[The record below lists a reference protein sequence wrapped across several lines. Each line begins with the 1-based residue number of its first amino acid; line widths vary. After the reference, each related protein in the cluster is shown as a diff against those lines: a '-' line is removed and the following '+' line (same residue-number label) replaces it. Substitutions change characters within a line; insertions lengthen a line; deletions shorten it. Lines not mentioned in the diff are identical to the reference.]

1 MYLKEIYDI
10 IDSAENYCIDRM
22 DTNGKNNYERYFLP
36 WAEV

>member
-1 MYLKEIYDI
+1 MYLEEIYDI
-10 IDSAENYCIDRM
+10 IGSVENYYIDRM